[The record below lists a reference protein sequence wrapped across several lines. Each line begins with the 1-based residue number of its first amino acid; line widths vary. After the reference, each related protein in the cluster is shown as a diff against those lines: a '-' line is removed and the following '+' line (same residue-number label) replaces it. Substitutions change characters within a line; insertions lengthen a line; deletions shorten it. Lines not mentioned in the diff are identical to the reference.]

1 MDTCDLKDKVAIVT
15 GASSGIGA
23 GVVKELL
30 QSGMKVVGLARRKAK
45 VEELGEGYEGK
56 LFAIEADVTKTEDIL
71 RAFNWT
77 EENVG
82 PVYVLVN
89 NAGILHM
96 SPIEVFEI
104 DKLEQ
109 VLQTNLLAV
118 TICTK
123 EAVRRMK
130 ANNVDGFII
139 NINSIGGHHILTFPG
154 QSIYTTSKHGVT
166 AFTESIR
173 WELASSGSKI
183 RISSLSPGLVESE
196 MTTSVINDHPYIRS
210 KDIGKA
216 VKYIVTQP
224 AAVNITEL
232 TVRPTGEIF

>member
-1 MDTCDLKDKVAIVT
+1 MNMSDLKDKVAIVT

-23 GVVKELL
+23 GVAKELL

-56 LFAIEADVTKTEDIL
+56 LFAIEVDVTKTEDIL
-71 RAFNWT
+71 RAFKWT
-77 EENVG
+77 QENVG

-89 NAGILHM
+89 NAGISHV
-96 SPIEVFEI
+96 SPIGEFEI

-109 VLQTNLLAV
+109 VLQTNLLAL

-123 EAVRRMK
+123 EAVRSMK

-139 NINSIGGHHILTFPG
+139 NINSVAGHNILSYPG
-154 QSIYTTSKHGVT
+154 LSIYTTSKHGVT

-173 WELASSGSKI
+173 WELANSGSQI

-196 MTTSVINDHPYIRS
+196 MTTSVINNHPHVKS
-210 KDIGKA
+210 EDIGKA
-216 VKYIVTQP
+216 VKYIITQP

-232 TVRPTGEIF
+232 TVRPTGEVI